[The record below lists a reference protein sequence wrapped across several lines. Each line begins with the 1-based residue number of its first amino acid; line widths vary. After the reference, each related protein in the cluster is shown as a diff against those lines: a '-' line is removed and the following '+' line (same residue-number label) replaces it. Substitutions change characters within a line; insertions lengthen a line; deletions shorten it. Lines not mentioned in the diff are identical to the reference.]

1 MKSEALHY
9 RESKAGVFARCM
21 LDALDV
27 FRDPRAWLFALPQI
41 VASALLLG
49 GLLHFHRTPL
59 NVLWAPLIRAI
70 AEENALHYPQFFREL
85 PLVFFVLESAV
96 FWLLLPVGWAA
107 FVHALPRLFREAPP
121 EVEEDLRAARSR
133 ALRVWGGAL
142 AASALQISAAI
153 FIGRLS
159 TSDVAESPRL
169 FSVAQLISF
178 VVITLV
184 QVLGAYVI
192 PAIMLGNRSFLGA
205 WVRSWELVSRSFLA
219 TTAFVLVPRLPEVPL
234 HFVIARLPEYWG
246 KLDPGSVGPLL
257 AARGFVTVA
266 GTFVAIAALTR
277 FYLHVYGEDDS

>member
-9 RESKAGVFARCM
+9 RESKAGVFSRCM

-41 VASALLLG
+41 LASALLLG
-49 GLLHFHRTPL
+49 GLLHFYRTPL
-59 NVLWAPLIRAI
+59 NVLWAPLVRAI

-85 PLVFFVLESAV
+85 PLVFFVLESAL

-107 FVHALPRLFREAPP
+107 FVHALPRLFREVPP
-121 EVEEDLRAARSR
+121 QIKDHLYASRNR
-133 ALRVWGGAL
+133 ALRVWGGAF
-142 AASALQISAAI
+142 AASALQICAAV

-159 TSDVAESPRL
+159 SSDVAESPRL
-169 FSVAQLISF
+169 FYVAQLISF
-178 VVITLV
+178 IVITLV
-184 QVLGAYVI
+184 QVLAAYVI
-192 PAIMLGNRSFLGA
+192 PAIMLNNLSFADA
-205 WVRSWELVSRSFLA
+205 WVRSWELVTRTFWA

-257 AARGFVTVA
+257 AARALVTIA
-266 GTFVAIAALTR
+266 GTFLAFAAITR